1 MTRFIRWTP
10 VRSISDYSVDRLF
23 DESWRTFFG
32 ENTRTLVM
40 DVSETDTAYHTNI
53 EVPGV
58 NAEDIN
64 ISVEDNVLTIEAEI
78 TEATG
83 EREDSRALMRER
95 RYGNYTRSVRLPQP
109 VDVDKI
115 VATYNNGILE
125 LDLPKVPE
133 AQPRQIKVRSAN

>member
-1 MTRFIRWTP
+1 MTRIIRWTP

-40 DVSETDTAYHTNI
+40 DVSETDTAYHASI

-64 ISVEDNVLTIEAEI
+64 ISLEDNILTIEAEI
-78 TEATG
+78 AEAVG
-83 EREDSRALMRER
+83 EREDNRALLRER
-95 RYGNYTRSVRLPQP
+95 RYGTYSRSLRLPHP
-109 VDVDKI
+109 VDVDNI
-115 VATYNNGILE
+115 EATYNNGILE

-133 AQPRQIKVRSAN
+133 AQPRQIKVKSLN